1 MIKGENM
8 DDLIKQSEEFHTKN
22 HNDAVVEAP
31 VKHIIRI
38 EIHNRCMF
46 RGCYDGTYDWKLIGE
61 GETLKEAV
69 LNAINNASYSLLNE
83 LEIESVDA
91 YDVAKITYG
100 GKAFY
105 GEEKIYK
112 VSKEEVI
119 DIVNNSKR
127 YKEILQKRLE
137 RKEKET
143 KELEDIAFSNYKG
156 T

>member
-1 MIKGENM
+1 M

-38 EIHNRCMF
+38 EIHNRCSF
-46 RGCYDGTYDWKLIGE
+46 RGCYDVTSDWKLIGE
-61 GETLKEAV
+61 GGTLKEAV
-69 LNAINNASYSLLNE
+69 LNAINNAPYSLLNE

-91 YDVAKITYG
+91 YEVEQITYG
-100 GKAFY
+100 DKAFY
-105 GEEKIYK
+105 GEEKFYK

-143 KELEDIAFSNYKG
+143 KELENIVFSNYKG